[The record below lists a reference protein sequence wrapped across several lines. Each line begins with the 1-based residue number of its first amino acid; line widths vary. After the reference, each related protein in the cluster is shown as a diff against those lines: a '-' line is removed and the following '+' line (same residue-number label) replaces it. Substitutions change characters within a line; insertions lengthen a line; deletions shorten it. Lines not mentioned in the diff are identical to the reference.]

1 MPQMLRVRIYIYY
14 SAKGQECQDVLRELP
29 PLHLREMLQ
38 QQQLRGGGQQQQ
50 QQLGG
55 LEQQLGGGGE
65 KRTLA
70 LLALAATYLIQIMIS
85 MIFDYGSTSTT
96 VLYTCTLYDQGE
108 LFVEQF
114 SLLYVRYGVGVY
126 TSTTVRNTG
135 IKLGKSGSNY
145 EIAVESL

>member
-1 MPQMLRVRIYIYY
+1 
-14 SAKGQECQDVLRELP
+14 
-29 PLHLREMLQ
+29 
-38 QQQLRGGGQQQQ
+38 
-50 QQLGG
+50 
-55 LEQQLGGGGE
+55 
-65 KRTLA
+65 
-70 LLALAATYLIQIMIS
+70 MIS

-126 TSTTVRNTG
+126 TSTTPTVRNTG